1 MFRNTLTANDNYP
14 AQDCG
19 NLSSPIQMELSL
31 KPKIFSD
38 IFVPFLKSASNLKHL
53 EIKDDRHSYFI
64 SKITDCERL
73 G

>member
-1 MFRNTLTANDNYP
+1 MFRNTLAANDKYTVW
-14 AQDCG
+14 DCV
-19 NLSSPIQMELSL
+19 NLTSPIKMQLSL
-31 KPKIFSD
+31 KPKIFSH

-64 SKITDCERL
+64 SKITDSERL